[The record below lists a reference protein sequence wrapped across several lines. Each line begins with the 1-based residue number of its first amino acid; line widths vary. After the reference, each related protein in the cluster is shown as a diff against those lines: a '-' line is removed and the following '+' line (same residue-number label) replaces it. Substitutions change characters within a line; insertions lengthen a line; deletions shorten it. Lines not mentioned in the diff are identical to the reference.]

1 MKHLEVGDTKV
12 MEGSKCYALLT
23 SNSPE
28 DQKKGKRLLEFTRKA
43 AACHYELAKMDKLRN
58 EFKDVL

>member
-1 MKHLEVGDTKV
+1 MKHLVVGDTRV
-12 MEGSKCYALLT
+12 MEGSKSYELLT
-23 SNSPE
+23 SKDPE

-43 AACHYELAKMDKLRN
+43 AACYYELAKMDKLRA